1 MKKIIIVCFIFSIV
15 YLTNIFGQGKAV
27 TNTAEITGDTK
38 EAKTIKVVEQ
48 APGVITEDKEDGTKV
63 VTINLS
69 EVDENKLPEKYEA
82 EVILETPIYTDDY
95 IYENK
100 EKLKGQI
107 YFMEAVDAA
116 ERINFD
122 VSIDE
127 IGNIYIY
134 DPYMSRIQKF
144 NNKGKHIK
152 NIPIKEVSE
161 GYYDK
166 KIGRLVHKSLKTN
179 IVAEKGKIYVRDIAK
194 NHIEAIDESGTVLE
208 TIDIPEK
215 IDGKD
220 TREMKMWAD
229 EEGVGVGDEKRR
241 FKFENKKVKILDKHN
256 SDNFIK
262 WSSGKKES
270 IFQTKIKVESYFINI
285 KTKKE
290 LFSIDTIGFDG
301 YGNQFLQVYTKE
313 KITDRRWKVWDK
325 ILKINNKGK
334 LLAVFEIEPYWF
346 SNEWKAGCDSISPL
360 IDNWEVS
367 RKIQKN
373 GDVFL
378 LQYINC
384 KKQDYIGKI
393 RIIKLSSRKGK

>member
-1 MKKIIIVCFIFSIV
+1 MDEMRKQLKIKKTNRGEKMKKIIIVCWIFSIV
-15 YLTNIFGQGKAV
+15 YITSLFGQGRALDSEAGI
-27 TNTAEITGDTK
+27 TNTAEVTGDTK
-38 EAKTIKVVEQ
+38 EAKTIKVEEQ
-48 APGVITEDKEDGTKV
+48 TPGVITEYKEDGTKV

-82 EVILETPIYTDDY
+82 EVILEAPIYTDDY

-100 EKLKGQI
+100 EKLKGQV

-179 IVAEKGKIYVRDIAK
+179 IAVGKEKIYVRDIAK
-194 NHIEAIDESGTVLE
+194 NRIEAIDESGNVVE

-229 EEGVGVGDEKRR
+229 EEGVGVGDMPP
-241 FKFENKKVKILDKHN
+241 
-256 SDNFIK
+256 SFIH
-262 WSSGKKES
+262 
-270 IFQTKIKVESYFINI
+270 
-285 KTKKE
+285 
-290 LFSIDTIGFDG
+290 
-301 YGNQFLQVYTKE
+301 
-313 KITDRRWKVWDK
+313 
-325 ILKINNKGK
+325 
-334 LLAVFEIEPYWF
+334 A
-346 SNEWKAGCDSISPL
+346 
-360 IDNWEVS
+360 
-367 RKIQKN
+367 
-373 GDVFL
+373 
-378 LQYINC
+378 
-384 KKQDYIGKI
+384 
-393 RIIKLSSRKGK
+393 